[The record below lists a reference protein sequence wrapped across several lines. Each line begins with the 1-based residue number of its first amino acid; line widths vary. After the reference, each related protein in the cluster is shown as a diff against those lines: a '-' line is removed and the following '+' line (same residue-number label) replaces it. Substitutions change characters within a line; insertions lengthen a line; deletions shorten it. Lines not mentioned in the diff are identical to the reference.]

1 MRQIGQLMDDDLRTS
16 TNDRIAHGAGI
27 ENVNNNGI
35 HAARCQFLNL
45 VDRTRG
51 PGHLV
56 PARYKKRRQ
65 PPPDRST
72 RPGQKNAHDCRTS
85 RRHKDC

>member
-1 MRQIGQLMDDDLRTS
+1 MDDDLRTS
-16 TNDRIAHGAGI
+16 TNDRIVHGAGI
-27 ENVNNNGI
+27 ENVNDNGI

-56 PARYKKRRQ
+56 PGRYKKRRQ